1 MKFNEFLT
9 KCVNDS
15 ISGGSDLSR
24 LTDAHVRAL
33 LDPPGCAGEDFG
45 AAHDAGLVRMKW
57 GRLEHTD
64 EGRRAL
70 TEAQRIAD
78 GLSPRQAASLAAVAR
93 HPEGDVIM
101 ASSAAVDFVVRD
113 LARLTHRG
121 DDRDLLHITPLG
133 RLVLA
138 LHERR
143 KLEREA
149 GPRLPDADPPV

>member
-1 MKFNEFLT
+1 MKLA
-9 KCVNDS
+9 D
-15 ISGGSDLSR
+15 

-33 LDPPGCAGEDFG
+33 LAPEGCTQDDFY
-45 AAHDAGLVRMKW
+45 AAEDAGLMLNLPAARGLGAYAGLSHD
-57 GRLEHTD
+57 GRW
-64 EGRRAL
+64 AL

-93 HPEGDVIM
+93 HPEGDVVM
-101 ASSAAVDFVVRD
+101 ASSAAVDLVVRD
-113 LARLTHRG
+113 IARLTHRG

-133 RLVLA
+133 RLVRA

-149 GPRLPDADPPV
+149 GSRLPDSDPRCERWESEKDER